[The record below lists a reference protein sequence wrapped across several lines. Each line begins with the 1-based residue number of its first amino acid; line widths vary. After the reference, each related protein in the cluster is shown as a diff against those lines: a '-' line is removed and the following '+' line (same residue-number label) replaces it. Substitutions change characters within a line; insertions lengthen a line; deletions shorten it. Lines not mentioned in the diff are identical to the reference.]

1 MARCWAA
8 AIVLAL
14 TATAH
19 AEVGALPGAQPDP
32 EPTTPDPMSGKLAWA
47 AGADVT
53 HATTALANAWGST
66 VFGEIGVHIDSTT
79 TVGFHAD
86 VGVLSG
92 SYTPELTAYR
102 ATLVPIDIGGYA
114 SATGYDRFWAKIF
127 LGVHIDGVSLD
138 MDSADSGLH
147 ASFGLQLAGGAD
159 IIKLGAQRLGIYIAL
174 QTSFDSDV
182 GYVGVGGGVQVRH

>member
-1 MARCWAA
+1 M
-8 AIVLAL
+8 VLLAF
-14 TATAH
+14 ASAAH
-19 AEVGALPGAQPDP
+19 AQSVMPGAQPDP

-79 TVGFHAD
+79 TVGLHAD

-102 ATLVPIDIGGYA
+102 ATLVPIDFGGFA
-114 SATGYDRFWAKIF
+114 SATAYDRFWAKIF

-138 MDSADSGLH
+138 MDSADSGFS

-159 IIKLGAQRLGIYIAL
+159 IIKLGAQRLGIYLAL